1 MKVYMYDIENGKFE
15 KHKVFKCWSSI
26 NPFLE
31 FKDSFIKITEL
42 NSIDFF
48 AFASLS
54 ELTENQYNKIR
65 RIKEVGKWILNK

>member
-1 MKVYMYDIENGKFE
+1 MYDIENGEFE
-15 KHKVFKCWSSI
+15 EHKVFRCWCSI

-42 NSIDFF
+42 NTIDSF

-54 ELTENQYNKIR
+54 ELTENQCDKIR
-65 RIKEVGKWILNK
+65 RIKGVGK

>member
-15 KHKVFKCWSSI
+15 EDKVFRCRCDI
-26 NPFLE
+26 NPVLE
-31 FKDSFIKITEL
+31 FKNLFIKITEL

-54 ELTENQYNKIR
+54 ELTEDQYDKIR
-65 RIKEVGKWILNK
+65 RIKGTCK